1 MDGLG
6 DVGLVL
12 QVSPIARLPRR
23 LGGTRGRR
31 CRRAAQARNGLVHR
45 CSLRNRSPPERRD
58 VMNPAPGCYGVVDL
72 RGVFPWLIRHFTR
85 SEYSHAF
92 IYLGFGYILEAQPRG
107 SKISPLSRYDG
118 LPMLFS
124 EPAPGYVADPDV
136 NKAQAAWLGI
146 EYGFEDIAWL
156 GLDLGLGIKW
166 GWLLDRVAAPPT
178 SSAPCWSPNGAAPTA
193 RTGHAARRTCKKS
206 RPASWPPAS
215 RRFGG
220 RFRAAQPGQRHR
232 HHPRR
237 QCSHPRHIHAVDLG
251 SGRDRQPDAAAS
263 TGPGLLQLVG
273 LLLRRARR
281 DRRRRRPRTGTGR

>member
-1 MDGLG
+1 
-6 DVGLVL
+6 
-12 QVSPIARLPRR
+12 
-23 LGGTRGRR
+23 
-31 CRRAAQARNGLVHR
+31 
-45 CSLRNRSPPERRD
+45 
-58 VMNPAPGCYGVVDL
+58 MNPAPGCYGVVDL

-166 GWLLDRVAAPPT
+166 GWLLDRVRGTPDLICSVLVAEWG
-178 SSAPCWSPNGAAPTA
+178 SAHGADWSCGQAYLQEVTPGEL
-193 RTGHAARRTCKKS
+193 AARLTTVRGEVPCRSTRS
-206 RPASWPPAS
+206 TSQAPSPAPM
-215 RRFGG
+215 
-220 RFRAAQPGQRHR
+220 
-232 HHPRR
+232 
-237 QCSHPRHIHAVDLG
+237 
-251 SGRDRQPDAAAS
+251 
-263 TGPGLLQLVG
+263 
-273 LLLRRARR
+273 
-281 DRRRRRPRTGTGR
+281 